1 MLLENVYACSTKQ
14 VKWLLKDPSVC
25 VFAVLALAKA
35 AELQMNAKELNSAYN
50 FAFKHFK
57 DCDEFVNN
65 VFYLDLVEAPV
76 VQ

>member
-1 MLLENVYACSTKQ
+1 M
-14 VKWLLKDPSVC
+14 
-25 VFAVLALAKA
+25 LALAKA
-35 AELQMNAKELNSAYN
+35 AKLQMNTEELNSAYN

-65 VFYLDLVEAPV
+65 VFRLDLVEAPV